1 MDLTGI
7 EDNSEVIHG
16 YKRNITLHGMR
27 HSATVNLLE
36 QGMKIED
43 VALFL
48 GHKSTDMVERVY
60 GQFVNIRDLE
70 REKRIK
76 NLKYFKKRDR
86 EYF

>member
-1 MDLTGI
+1 
-7 EDNSEVIHG
+7 
-16 YKRNITLHGMR
+16 
-27 HSATVNLLE
+27 
-36 QGMKIED
+36 MKIED
-43 VALFL
+43 VGLFL

-70 REKRIK
+70 REKGIK

>member
-1 MDLTGI
+1 
-7 EDNSEVIHG
+7 
-16 YKRNITLHGMR
+16 MR
-27 HSATVNLLE
+27 HSATVNLLKR
-36 QGMKIED
+36 GMKIED

-70 REKRIK
+70 SEKRIK